1 MRPRA
6 CTYLYFFEFSETQHS
21 NVTLILI
28 FTSSLITFRRSLK
41 ENIDHHAGHRNTQ
54 KNPWQSC
61 ASNPNFS
68 LKTFRPNSPSAEYDR
83 SPIQRG
89 HQDARYLYKHA
100 NSQMHYN
107 LVNGLGWLRK
117 STWTL
122 FSIDYVTR
130 WWLNQ
135 PTIWNILL
143 VKWNIFPNFQG
154 VKSKQTCLKPPK
166 SEKIGGW
173 VGGSYM
179 DFKLVTNH
187 HFESASSWVI
197 QPKLET
203 FHISRK

>member
-1 MRPRA
+1 MVSANQPSSPKFRVQPTWGFGHLRLVRSHCCPA
-6 CTYLYFFEFSETQHS
+6 TAKMLWENQNLANGENVKQTLRFSM
-21 NVTLILI
+21 
-28 FTSSLITFRRSLK
+28 
-41 ENIDHHAGHRNTQ
+41 
-54 KNPWQSC
+54 
-61 ASNPNFS
+61 
-68 LKTFRPNSPSAEYDR
+68 
-83 SPIQRG
+83 
-89 HQDARYLYKHA
+89 
-100 NSQMHYN
+100 QMHYN
-107 LVNGLGWLRK
+107 LVNEHGWLGK

-154 VKSKQTCLKPPK
+154 VKSKQTCLKPPR
-166 SEKIGGW
+166 SEKKRGW